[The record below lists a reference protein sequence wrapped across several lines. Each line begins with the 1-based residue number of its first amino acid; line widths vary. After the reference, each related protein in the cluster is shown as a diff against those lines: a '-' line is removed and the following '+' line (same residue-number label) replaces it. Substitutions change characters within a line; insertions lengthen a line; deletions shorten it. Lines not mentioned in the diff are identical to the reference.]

1 MHFLGLI
8 LLSIARILDMLINLY
23 TFVVA
28 FACIITWVNPDP
40 YNPIVRFLNQAT
52 QPVFTRVRRLLPK
65 AFFRTPFD
73 VTPIVVF
80 ILLIVIE
87 TVFVGMIFDAAHSLM
102 AR

>member
-8 LLSIARILDMLINLY
+8 LLAIARVLDMLINLY

-52 QPVFTRVRRLLPK
+52 QPVFQRVRRFLPQ
-65 AFFRTPFD
+65 ALFRTGFD

-80 ILLIVIE
+80 IVLIVIN
-87 TVFVGMIFDAAHSLM
+87 TVLVGTLFDIAHSL
-102 AR
+102 RSQ

>member
-8 LLSIARILDMLINLY
+8 LLSIARILELLINLY
-23 TFVVA
+23 TFIVA

-52 QPVFTRVRRLLPK
+52 QPVFSRVKRLLPRV
-65 AFFRTPFD
+65 FFKTAFD
-73 VTPIVVF
+73 VTPIIVF

-87 TVFVGMIFDAAHSLM
+87 TVFVGMIFETAHGLLK
-102 AR
+102 